1 MQMYGYLWKLDKIKG
16 WKKRFFALYGE
27 EGMYQLTYS
36 DGPRERVKGTI
47 HGIITGVSTVSET
60 NKSIKKPF
68 SFVLH
73 VDPLL
78 HSAPV
83 LYAAALTAD
92 DFKKWMS
99 ALKAAT
105 IRPEDGFYM
114 SQADLSSEAQFEAD
128 MELARRL
135 HSASMRNLDHDD
147 ADAQVEADHLI
158 AMRLSVQN
166 PPSRAYA

>member
-1 MQMYGYLWKLDKIKG
+1 VKG

-27 EGMYQLTYS
+27 GEMYHLTYS
-36 DGPRERVKGTI
+36 DSPRERVKGTI
-47 HGIITGVSTVSET
+47 DGITVGVSTVAET

-73 VDPLL
+73 VDPSL
-78 HSAPV
+78 HNAPV
-83 LYAAALTAD
+83 LYAAALTAE

-105 IRPEDGFYM
+105 IHPQDTLFM
-114 SQADLSSEAQFEAD
+114 SRTNISSEAQLEAD
-128 MELARRL
+128 MELAHRMY
-135 HSASMRNLDHDD
+135 SASMSDLNHDD
-147 ADAQVEADHLI
+147 ADAQIEADHLI

-166 PPSRAYA
+166 HRNQAYG